1 MEMGEILDSFFLI
14 NSEEVTYKTK
24 HNNTKKNKENNTHRC
39 RQCLPEIWHK
49 VIQLKLQGVGGP
61 HDNSSIQG
69 HGTKGIVIVCLVREP
84 SRSLGWKI
92 SRNPQTPVLSW
103 HRSRLL

>member
-1 MEMGEILDSFFLI
+1 MPPTPTRDLALGYPTETPG
-14 NSEEVTYKTK
+14 
-24 HNNTKKNKENNTHRC
+24 
-39 RQCLPEIWHK
+39 
-49 VIQLKLQGVGGP
+49 GGGP